1 MSSNFSDVIE
11 WHILENTV
19 SKSSTPE
26 QGLHMGPFS
35 SEQECRNVLAD
46 LKQIPWFRHS
56 ALEVHKKC
64 KRREKRRH
72 IRLAVRVSRLSA
84 SENTWVAHTVD
95 VSNLGARLSDFD
107 ESVHR
112 GEFLEIRCGQKAAV
126 FRVVW
131 VGAVGTPGT
140 PATGHIGVECLS
152 PETNLWE
159 LNLSAR
165 ADGEH
170 LQEIAIARSVQ
181 RQLLPR
187 HKPTLRTLEY
197 SAKCIEAG
205 VVSGD
210 YYDFL
215 DLGPGRVGFVL
226 ADVAGKG
233 VPAALLMANLHGC
246 IHNRAGLML
255 GDLPGMLA
263 ALNEH
268 LYRHTDPDRYATL
281 FFGCYDDDSRSL
293 AYVNCGHTPPLL
305 LRSDGSFDRLGATAT
320 VLGLLGSWECTLA
333 QAQIGP
339 GDLLG
344 LFTDGVTEATAS
356 NGEEFGEERLL
367 QVLQKTI
374 KLESAAILGHVE
386 HAVAAFR
393 SSARMHDDLTMVFAR
408 GR

>member
-19 SKSSTPE
+19 SKSSTQE

-35 SEQECRNVLAD
+35 SEAECRNVLAD
-46 LKQIPWFRHS
+46 LKRIPWFRHS

-64 KRREKRRH
+64 KRREKRRR
-72 IRLAVRVSRLSA
+72 IRLAVRVSRISSA
-84 SENTWVAHTVD
+84 ENTWGAHTVD
-95 VSNLGARLSDFD
+95 VSSLGARLSDFD
-107 ESVHR
+107 ESLRR

-131 VGAVGTPGT
+131 LGAAGT
-140 PATGHIGVECLS
+140 PAMGHVGVECLS
-152 PETNLWE
+152 PETNLWD
-159 LNLSAR
+159 LDPSMR

-170 LQEIAIARSVQ
+170 LEEIAIARSVQ

-187 HKPTLRTLEY
+187 HKPPLRTLEY
-197 SAKCIEAG
+197 SGKCIEAG
-205 VVSGD
+205 AVSGD

-215 DLGPGRVGFVL
+215 DMGQGRVGFVL

-246 IHNRAGLML
+246 LHNQAGLL
-255 GDLPGMLA
+255 AKDLPAVLA
-263 ALNEH
+263 ALNDH

-281 FFGCYDDDSRSL
+281 FFGCYDDNSRSL
-293 AYVNCGHTPPLL
+293 IYVNCGHCPPLL
-305 LRSDGSFDRLGATAT
+305 LRSNGSVDRLEATAT
-320 VLGLLGSWECTLA
+320 VLGLLGAWECTPA
-333 QAQIGP
+333 QTQIGP

-356 NGEEFGEERLL
+356 NEEEFGESRLL
-367 QVLQKTI
+367 EILRKTM

-386 HAVAAFR
+386 RAVEEFR
-393 SSARMHDDLTMVFAR
+393 PTAKMHDDLTMVFAR